1 MKKFYSEKELL
12 QYLEGKG
19 INKTLVDSLIYVF
32 LGTQGS
38 EIFES
43 EKKINV
49 DAFEYEGIKVNGN
62 ITIYIASVPV
72 DGDGDTFKDIYMVE
86 E

>member
-1 MKKFYSEKELL
+1 MKKIYTEKELL

-32 LGTQGS
+32 LGTQRS

-43 EKKINV
+43 EEKINV
-49 DAFEYEGIKVNGN
+49 DAFKYEGVKVNDN
-62 ITIYIASVPV
+62 VIRYIGSVPV
-72 DGDGDTFKDIYMVE
+72 DGNTFKNIYIIE
-86 E
+86 